1 MNFRI
6 KKNYDV
12 AYKEVSDI
20 TNENTRENDLWFKK
34 YCKIDILNQ
43 RSQSSQLNSTQ
54 LYACLISMSVKYF
67 LKLHSS
73 TMINQ

>member
-20 TNENTRENDLWFKK
+20 TNENTRENDL
-34 YCKIDILNQ
+34 
-43 RSQSSQLNSTQ
+43 
-54 LYACLISMSVKYF
+54 
-67 LKLHSS
+67 
-73 TMINQ
+73 